1 MFGFFR
7 KPDKHVQREGESAF
21 RVRVRTARNG
31 DVVELRLTKGNEI
44 SAADEGGYYVRKI
57 IVSPQHLDRAVLEIW
72 FDRTYRPTRKVVEGG
87 ELIPIREWT

>member
-7 KPDKHVQREGESAF
+7 KPDEHLQREGDTAF

-31 DVVELRLTKGNEI
+31 DIVELRLTKGNEI
-44 SAADEGGYYVRKI
+44 SASDEGGYYVRKI

-72 FDRTYRPTRKVVEGG
+72 FDHAYRPKRKVVEGG
-87 ELIPIREWT
+87 ELIPIRDWT

>member
-1 MFGFFR
+1 MFGLFR
-7 KPDKHVQREGESAF
+7 KPDEHLQREGETAF
-21 RVRVRTARNG
+21 RVRVRTARSG
-31 DVVELRLTKGNEI
+31 DVVELRLTKGSEI

-87 ELIPIREWT
+87 ELVPIKEWT

>member
-7 KPDKHVQREGESAF
+7 KPDEHVQREGESAF
-21 RVRVRTARNG
+21 RVRVRTARSG

-44 SAADEGGYYVRKI
+44 SISDEGGYYVRKI

-72 FDRTYRPTRKVVEGG
+72 FDRAYRPTRKVVEGG
-87 ELIPIREWT
+87 ELVPIKEWE